1 MNTSRF
7 LLILILGL
15 LSAIG
20 PFSIDTYLSGFPT
33 IAADLHV
40 TVDTVSYSLASF
52 FVGISFGQLI
62 YGPLLDRYGRK
73 MPLLVGLILYIIA
86 SVSCALAPTIEILII
101 CRFFQ
106 ALGGC
111 GGMVAPRAIVRDAFP
126 VSESAKIFST
136 LILILGVSPIIA
148 PTVGSYLI
156 THFGWQSV
164 FWVQGIMGIFLLTL
178 VFFYLPE
185 TQEPNPS
192 ISLLP
197 KPILKSFLYV
207 FQSPQFLIYTFA
219 ASLVSAGVYAYLSGS
234 PLVFMQLFKVSKEQY
249 GLIFGG
255 LAAGLVLSSQL
266 NTLLLKYYSC
276 EQIIK
281 ATLWVQTLIGI
292 CLCVSSL
299 MGWLNLYNSIILIF
313 LFLCCQ
319 GFSFPNASALSMA
332 PFKKEAGTA
341 SALMGAVQM
350 SFGALAAGLVGFLSD
365 GTSLPMTGVMAT
377 CAVMGLIT
385 LMVGLSK
392 WIKPI
397 AN

>member
-1 MNTSRF
+1 MNTNRF
-7 LLILILGL
+7 LLIFILGL

-40 TVDTVSYSLASF
+40 SVDAVSYSLASF

-73 MPLLVGLILYIIA
+73 KPLLIGLMLYIIA
-86 SVSCALAPTIEILII
+86 SVGCALAPTIETLII

-111 GGMVAPRAIVRDAFP
+111 GGMVAPRAIVRDVFP
-126 VSESAKIFST
+126 VNESAKIFST

-156 THFGWQSV
+156 IHFGWQSV
-164 FWVQGIMGIFLLTL
+164 FWVQGIMGILLLTL

-185 TQEPNPS
+185 TQEPDPTL
-192 ISLLP
+192 SLLP
-197 KPILKSFLYV
+197 KPILKSFIYV

-234 PLVFMQLFKVSKEQY
+234 PLVFMQLFKVNQAQY
-249 GLIFGG
+249 SIIFGG
-255 LAAGLVLSSQL
+255 LATGLVLSSQF
-266 NTLLLKYYSC
+266 NRVLLKYYSC

-281 ATLWVQTLIGI
+281 TTLWTQTLIGI
-292 CLCVSSL
+292 CLCVLSL
-299 MGWLNLYNSIILIF
+299 MGWLNLYNSIVLIF
-313 LFLCCQ
+313 LFLGCQ

-365 GTSLPMTGVMAT
+365 GTSLPMTGVIAT
-377 CAVMGLIT
+377 CAVLGLIT
-385 LMVGLSK
+385 LSVGLSK
-392 WIKPI
+392 WTKPI